1 LLLRFQ
7 PPNLQ
12 KSQTMKT
19 LIHERVEQAQARRN
33 PTVICRM
40 PSGWAVLGDAQFLR
54 GYCLLLPDPVVP
66 DLNALDADA
75 RRQYL
80 YDATIIGDA
89 LLEVTDADRINYEI
103 LGNLDPAL
111 HTHIF
116 PRYRQEPESYQK
128 GPIYYYPREQRA
140 SRPFDRERDRKL
152 IQQLAEAIR
161 SKL

>member
-1 LLLRFQ
+1 
-7 PPNLQ
+7 
-12 KSQTMKT
+12 MKT
-19 LIHERVEQAQARRN
+19 LIDERVEQARAGTN

-40 PSGWAVLGDAQFLR
+40 VSGWAVLGDAQFLS

-80 YDATIIGDA
+80 YDATLIGDA
-89 LLEVTDADRINYEI
+89 LLEVTEAYRINYEI

-116 PRYRQEPESYQK
+116 PRYKYEPDEYLK
-128 GPIYYYPREQRA
+128 GVVHHYPREQR
-140 SRPFDRERDRKL
+140 SLRPFDPERDHAL
-152 IQQLAEAIR
+152 MQDLADAIR
-161 SKL
+161 KKTE